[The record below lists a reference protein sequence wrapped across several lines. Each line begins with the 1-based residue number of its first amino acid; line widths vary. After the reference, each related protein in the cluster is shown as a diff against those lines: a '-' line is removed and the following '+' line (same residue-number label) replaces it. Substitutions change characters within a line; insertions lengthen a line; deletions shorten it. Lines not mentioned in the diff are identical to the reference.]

1 MVEAVLDVVGNTEP
15 DVLLGNVQ
23 RSVERSLPWFDFD
36 ESSQGSVCLV
46 GGGPSLV
53 DTIDQLRV
61 RHQNGAKVWAMNG
74 SYDYLV
80 EQGII
85 PDAMV
90 MLDARPENV
99 RFVCKPYANTTFY
112 ITSQCDPSVFD
123 ALNGYKVV
131 LVHANT
137 PGVYELLEHEKARPV
152 HLIGGFTTVGIL
164 SLILAKLQGFK
175 RIFMFGMDSS
185 YRNNEHHAY
194 EQKSNDGE
202 RIIDAMVDDVTDKC
216 APWMAQQV
224 TDFQNVVAG
233 FDDVTIEVCGDGL
246 LHQMAK
252 AMSKST

>member
-1 MVEAVLDVVGNTEP
+1 MIEAVLDVVGNTEP

-23 RSVERSLPWFDFD
+23 RSVKRSLPWFDFD

-53 DTIDQLRV
+53 DTIDQLKA

-74 SYDYLV
+74 SYDHLQS
-80 EQGII
+80 QGII
-85 PDAMV
+85 PDVMV

-99 RFVCKPYANTTFY
+99 RFVQNPQQLTTFY
-112 ITSQCDPSVFD
+112 ITSQCDDAVFD
-123 ALNGYKVV
+123 ALEGYKVV

-137 PGVYELLEHEKARPV
+137 SGVYELLEHEKARPV
-152 HLIGGFTTVGIL
+152 HLMGGFTTVGIL
-164 SLILAKLQGFK
+164 SLILAKLQGFQ

-185 YRNNEHHAY
+185 YRNGEHHAY
-194 EQKSNDGE
+194 KQESNDAE
-202 RIIDAMVDDVTDKC
+202 RVIDAMINDVTYKC

-233 FDDVTIEVCGDGL
+233 FSDVTIEVCGDGL
-246 LHQMAK
+246 LHEMAK
-252 AMSKST
+252 AMSN

>member
-1 MVEAVLDVVGNTEP
+1 MIEAVLDVVGNTEP

-23 RSVERSLPWFDFD
+23 RSVKRSLPWFDFD
-36 ESSQGSVCLV
+36 ESRQGSVCLV

-53 DTIDQLRV
+53 DTIDQLRL

-74 SYDYLV
+74 SYDYMIGL
-80 EQGII
+80 GIV
-85 PDAMV
+85 PDVMV
-90 MLDARPENV
+90 MLDARLENV
-99 RFVCKPYANTTFY
+99 RFVQNPQQSTTFY
-112 ITSQCDPSVFD
+112 ITSQCDDAVFD
-123 ALNGYKVV
+123 ALEGYKVV

-152 HLIGGFTTVGIL
+152 HLMGGFTTVGIL

-185 YRNNEHHAY
+185 YRNGEHHAY
-194 EQKSNDGE
+194 KQESNNAE
-202 RIIDAMVDDVTDKC
+202 RVIDAMIDDVTYKC

-233 FDDVTIEVCGDGL
+233 FEDVTIEVCGDGL

-252 AMSKST
+252 AMSN

>member
-1 MVEAVLDVVGNTEP
+1 MIEAVLDVVGNTEP

-23 RSVERSLPWFDFD
+23 RSVKRSLPWFDFD
-36 ESSQGSVCLV
+36 ESLQGSVCLV

-53 DTIDQLRV
+53 DTIDQLKA

-74 SYDYLV
+74 SYDHLQS
-80 EQGII
+80 QGII
-85 PDAMV
+85 PDVMV

-99 RFVCKPYANTTFY
+99 RFVQNPQQSTTFY
-112 ITSQCDPSVFD
+112 ITSQCDDAVFD
-123 ALNGYKVV
+123 ALEGYKVV

-152 HLIGGFTTVGIL
+152 HLMGGFTTVGIL
-164 SLILAKLQGFK
+164 SLILAKLQGFQ

-185 YRNNEHHAY
+185 YRNGEHHAY
-194 EQKSNDGE
+194 KQESNNAD
-202 RIIDAMVDDVTDKC
+202 RVIDAMINDVTYKC

-233 FDDVTIEVCGDGL
+233 FGDVTIEVCGDGL
-246 LHQMAK
+246 LHEMAK
-252 AMSKST
+252 AMSN

>member
-1 MVEAVLDVVGNTEP
+1 MIEAVLDVVGNTEP

-23 RSVERSLPWFDFD
+23 RSVKRSLPWFDFD
-36 ESSQGSVCLV
+36 KSPQGSVCLV
-46 GGGPSLV
+46 GGGPSLI

-80 EQGII
+80 GQGIV

-99 RFVCKPYANTTFY
+99 RFVQNPYAATTFY
-112 ITSQCDPSVFD
+112 IASQCDDLVFE
-123 ALNGYKVV
+123 ALRQDHVV

-137 PGVYELLEHEKARPV
+137 PGVYELLEHEVERPV
-152 HLIGGFTTVGIL
+152 HLMGGFTTVGIL
-164 SLILAKLQGFK
+164 SLILAQLKGFK

-185 YRNNEHHAY
+185 YRNGEHHAY
-194 EQKSNDGE
+194 EQESNNAD
-202 RIIDAMVDDVTDKC
+202 RVIDAMIDDVTYKC

-233 FDDVTIEVCGDGL
+233 FEDVTIEVCGDGL
-246 LHQMAK
+246 LHEMAK
-252 AMSKST
+252 AMSN

>member
-1 MVEAVLDVVGNTEP
+1 MIEAVLDVVGNTEP

-23 RSVERSLPWFDFD
+23 RSVKRSLPWFDFD
-36 ESSQGSVCLV
+36 ESPQGSVCLV

-53 DTIDQLRV
+53 DTIDQLKV

-74 SYDYLV
+74 SYDHLV
-80 EQGII
+80 GLGII

-90 MLDARPENV
+90 MLDARPENA
-99 RFVCKPYANTTFY
+99 RFVQNPQQSTTFY
-112 ITSQCDPSVFD
+112 ITSQCDDAVFD
-123 ALNGYKVV
+123 ALEGYKVV

-137 PGVYELLEHEKARPV
+137 PGVYELLEHEKERPV
-152 HLIGGFTTVGIL
+152 HLMGGFTTVGIL

-175 RIFMFGMDSS
+175 RIFLFGMDSS
-185 YRNNEHHAY
+185 YRNGKHHAY
-194 EQKSNDGE
+194 KQESNDSE
-202 RIIDAMVDDVTDKC
+202 RIIDAMINDVTYKC

-252 AMSKST
+252 AMSN

>member
-1 MVEAVLDVVGNTEP
+1 MIEAVLDVVGNTEP

-23 RSVERSLPWFDFD
+23 RSVKRSLPWFDFD
-36 ESSQGSVCLV
+36 ESTQGSVCLV

-53 DTIDQLRV
+53 DTIDQLKA

-74 SYDYLV
+74 SYDYLQS
-80 EQGII
+80 QGII
-85 PDAMV
+85 PEVMV

-99 RFVCKPYANTTFY
+99 RFVQNPQQSTTFY
-112 ITSQCDPSVFD
+112 ITSQCNDAVFD
-123 ALNGYKVV
+123 ALESYKVV

-152 HLIGGFTTVGIL
+152 HLMGGFTTVGIL

-175 RIFMFGMDSS
+175 RIFLFGMDSS
-185 YRNNEHHAY
+185 YRNGAQHAY
-194 EQKSNDGE
+194 KQESNNAQRG
-202 RIIDAMVDDVTDKC
+202 IDAMINDVTYKC

-246 LHQMAK
+246 LHEMAK
-252 AMSKST
+252 AMSN

>member
-1 MVEAVLDVVGNTEP
+1 MIEAVLDVVGNTEP

-23 RSVERSLPWFDFD
+23 RSVKRSLPWFDFD
-36 ESSQGSVCLV
+36 ESPQGSVCLV
-46 GGGPSLV
+46 GGAPSLV

-74 SYDYLV
+74 SYDHLV
-80 EQGII
+80 GLGIV

-99 RFVCKPYANTTFY
+99 RFVQNPQQSTTFY
-112 ITSQCDPSVFD
+112 ITSQCDDSVFD
-123 ALNGYKVV
+123 ALEGYKVV

-152 HLIGGFTTVGIL
+152 HLMGGFTTVGIL
-164 SLILAKLQGFK
+164 SLILAKLKGYK
-175 RIFMFGMDSS
+175 RIFIFGMDSS
-185 YRNNEHHAY
+185 YRNGEHHAY
-194 EQKSNDGE
+194 KQESNNAD
-202 RIIDAMVDDVTDKC
+202 RVIDAMINDVKYQC

-233 FDDVTIEVCGDGL
+233 FEDVTIEVCGDGL

-252 AMSKST
+252 AMSN

>member
-1 MVEAVLDVVGNTEP
+1 MIEAVLDVVGNTEP

-23 RSVERSLPWFDFD
+23 RSVKRSLPWFDFD
-36 ESSQGSVCLV
+36 KSPQGSVCLV
-46 GGGPSLV
+46 GGGPSLI
-53 DTIDQLRV
+53 DTIDQLRL

-80 EQGII
+80 GQGIV

-99 RFVCKPYANTTFY
+99 RFVQNPYAATTFY
-112 ITSQCDPSVFD
+112 IASQCDDLVFE
-123 ALNGYKVV
+123 ALRQDHVV

-137 PGVYELLEHEKARPV
+137 PGVYELLEHEVERPV
-152 HLIGGFTTVGIL
+152 HLMGGFTTVGIL
-164 SLILAKLQGFK
+164 SLILAQLKGFK

-185 YRNNEHHAY
+185 YRNGEHHAY
-194 EQKSNDGE
+194 KQESNNAD
-202 RIIDAMVDDVTDKC
+202 RVIDAMIDDVTYKC

-233 FDDVTIEVCGDGL
+233 FEDVTIEVCGDGL
-246 LHQMAK
+246 LHEMAK
-252 AMSKST
+252 AMSN

>member
-1 MVEAVLDVVGNTEP
+1 MIEAVLDVVGNTEP

-23 RSVERSLPWFDFD
+23 RSVKRSLPWFDFD
-36 ESSQGSVCLV
+36 ESPKGSVCLV

-53 DTIDQLRV
+53 DTIDQLKA

-74 SYDYLV
+74 SYDHLQS
-80 EQGII
+80 QGII
-85 PDAMV
+85 PDVMV

-99 RFVCKPYANTTFY
+99 RFVQNPQQSTTFY
-112 ITSQCDPSVFD
+112 ITSQCDDAVFD
-123 ALNGYKVV
+123 ALEGFKVV

-152 HLIGGFTTVGIL
+152 HLMGGFTTVGIL
-164 SLILAKLQGFK
+164 SLILAKLQGFQ

-185 YRNNEHHAY
+185 YRNGEHHAY
-194 EQKSNDGE
+194 KQESNDAE
-202 RIIDAMVDDVTDKC
+202 RVIDAMINDVTYKC

-233 FDDVTIEVCGDGL
+233 FGDVTIEVCGDGL
-246 LHQMAK
+246 LHEMAK
-252 AMSKST
+252 AMSN

>member
-1 MVEAVLDVVGNTEP
+1 MIEAVLDVVGNTEP

-23 RSVERSLPWFDFD
+23 RSVKRSLLWFDFD
-36 ESSQGSVCLV
+36 ESRQGSVCLV

-53 DTIDQLRV
+53 DTIDQLKA

-74 SYDYLV
+74 SYDHLQS
-80 EQGII
+80 QGII
-85 PDAMV
+85 PDVMV

-99 RFVCKPYANTTFY
+99 RFVQNPQQSTTFY
-112 ITSQCDPSVFD
+112 ITSQCNDAVFD
-123 ALNGYKVV
+123 ALEGYKVV

-152 HLIGGFTTVGIL
+152 HLMGGFTTVGIL
-164 SLILAKLQGFK
+164 SLILAKLQGFQ

-185 YRNNEHHAY
+185 YRNGEHHVY
-194 EQKSNDGE
+194 KQESNDAE
-202 RIIDAMVDDVTDKC
+202 RVIDAMINDVTYKC

-233 FDDVTIEVCGDGL
+233 FGDVTIEVCGDGL
-246 LHQMAK
+246 LHEMAK
-252 AMSKST
+252 AMSN

>member
-1 MVEAVLDVVGNTEP
+1 MIEAVLDVVGNTEP
-15 DVLLGNVQ
+15 NILLGNVQ
-23 RSVERSLPWFDFD
+23 RSVKRSLPWFDFD
-36 ESSQGSVCLV
+36 KSRQGSVCLV

-53 DTIDQLRV
+53 DTIDQLKI

-74 SYDYLV
+74 SYDHLI

-99 RFVCKPYANTTFY
+99 RFVQNPQQSTTFY
-112 ITSQCDPSVFD
+112 ITSQCDNSVFD
-123 ALNGYKVV
+123 ALEGYKVV

-152 HLIGGFTTVGIL
+152 HLMGGFTTVGIL
-164 SLILAKLQGFK
+164 SLILAKLQGFE
-175 RIFMFGMDSS
+175 RIFLFGMDSS
-185 YRNNEHHAY
+185 YRDGKHHAFKQ
-194 EQKSNDGE
+194 ESNDNE
-202 RIIDAMVDDVTDKC
+202 RVIDAMINDVTYKC

-252 AMSKST
+252 ALSN

>member
-1 MVEAVLDVVGNTEP
+1 MIEAVLDVVGNTEP

-23 RSVERSLPWFDFD
+23 RSVKRSLPWFDFD
-36 ESSQGSVCLV
+36 KSPQGSVCLV
-46 GGGPSLV
+46 GGGPSLI

-80 EQGII
+80 GQGIV

-99 RFVCKPYANTTFY
+99 RFVQNPYAATTFY
-112 ITSQCDPSVFD
+112 IASQCDDLVFE
-123 ALNGYKVV
+123 ALRQDHVV

-137 PGVYELLEHEKARPV
+137 PGVYELLEHEVERPV
-152 HLIGGFTTVGIL
+152 HLMGGFTTVGIL
-164 SLILAKLQGFK
+164 SLILAQLKGYK

-185 YRNNEHHAY
+185 YRNGEHHAY
-194 EQKSNDGE
+194 EQESNNAD
-202 RIIDAMVDDVTDKC
+202 RVIDAMIDDVTYKC

-233 FDDVTIEVCGDGL
+233 FEDVTIEVCGDGL
-246 LHQMAK
+246 LHEMAK
-252 AMSKST
+252 AMSN

>member
-1 MVEAVLDVVGNTEP
+1 MVVLDVVGNTEP

-23 RSVERSLPWFDFD
+23 RSVKRSLPWFDFD
-36 ESSQGSVCLV
+36 DSRQGSVCLV

-53 DTIDQLRV
+53 DTIDQLKV
-61 RHQNGAKVWAMNG
+61 RHQNGAKIWAMNG

-80 EQGII
+80 EQGVI
-85 PDAMV
+85 PNAMV

-99 RFVCKPYANTTFY
+99 RFVQNPQSTTKFY

-152 HLIGGFTTVGIL
+152 HLMGGFTTVGIL
-164 SLILAKLQGFK
+164 SLILAKLQGFE
-175 RIFMFGMDSS
+175 RIFLFGMDSS
-185 YRNNEHHAY
+185 YRNGEHHAY
-194 EQKSNDGE
+194 EQTSNDADKS
-202 RIIDAMVDDVTDKC
+202 IDAMVDDVTYKC

-224 TDFQNVVAG
+224 QDFQNVVAG

-246 LHQMAK
+246 LFQMAK

>member
-1 MVEAVLDVVGNTEP
+1 MIEAVLDVVGNTEP
-15 DVLLGNVQ
+15 DILLGNVQ
-23 RSVERSLPWFDFD
+23 RSVKRSLPWFDFD
-36 ESSQGSVCLV
+36 KSPQGSVCLV

-53 DTIDQLRV
+53 DTIDQLKI

-74 SYDYLV
+74 SYDHLIG
-80 EQGII
+80 QGII
-85 PDAMV
+85 SDVMV

-99 RFVCKPYANTTFY
+99 RFVQNPQQLTTFY
-112 ITSQCDPSVFD
+112 ITSQCDDSIFD
-123 ALNGYKVV
+123 ALEGYKVV

-152 HLIGGFTTVGIL
+152 HLMGGFTTVGIL
-164 SLILAKLQGFK
+164 SLILAKLQGFE
-175 RIFMFGMDSS
+175 RIFLFGMDSS
-185 YRNNEHHAY
+185 YRDGEHHVY
-194 EQKSNDGE
+194 KQESNDNE
-202 RIIDAMVDDVTDKC
+202 RVIDAMINDVTYKC

-252 AMSKST
+252 ALSN

>member
-1 MVEAVLDVVGNTEP
+1 MIEAVLDVVGNTEP

-23 RSVERSLPWFDFD
+23 RSVKRSLPWFDFD
-36 ESSQGSVCLV
+36 ESRQGSVCLV

-53 DTIDQLRV
+53 DTIDQLKA

-74 SYDYLV
+74 SYDYLQS
-80 EQGII
+80 QGIS
-85 PDAMV
+85 PEVMV

-99 RFVCKPYANTTFY
+99 RFVQNPQQSTTFY
-112 ITSQCDPSVFD
+112 ITSQCDDAVFD
-123 ALNGYKVV
+123 ALEGYKVV

-152 HLIGGFTTVGIL
+152 HLMGGFTTVGIL

-175 RIFMFGMDSS
+175 RIFLFGMDSS
-185 YRNNEHHAY
+185 YRNGEHHAY
-194 EQKSNDGE
+194 KQESNNAE
-202 RIIDAMVDDVTDKC
+202 RVIDAMINNVTYKC

-246 LHQMAK
+246 LHEMAK
-252 AMSKST
+252 AMSN

>member
-1 MVEAVLDVVGNTEP
+1 MIEAVLDVVGNTEP

-23 RSVERSLPWFDFD
+23 RSVKRSLPWFDFD
-36 ESSQGSVCLV
+36 ESPQGSVCLV

-53 DTIDQLRV
+53 DTIDQLKV

-74 SYDYLV
+74 SYDYLQS
-80 EQGII
+80 QGIT

-99 RFVCKPYANTTFY
+99 RFVQNPQQSTTFY
-112 ITSQCDPSVFD
+112 ITSQCDDSVFD
-123 ALNGYKVV
+123 ALEGYKVV

-137 PGVYELLEHEKARPV
+137 LGVYELLEHEKARPV
-152 HLIGGFTTVGIL
+152 HLMGGFTTVGIL
-164 SLILAKLQGFK
+164 SLILAKLKGHK
-175 RIFMFGMDSS
+175 RIFLFGMDSS
-185 YRNNEHHAY
+185 YRNGEHHAY
-194 EQKSNDGE
+194 KQESNDHDKS
-202 RIIDAMVDDVTDKC
+202 IDAMIDDVTYKC

-233 FDDVTIEVCGDGL
+233 FQDVTIEVCGDGL

-252 AMSKST
+252 AMSN

>member
-1 MVEAVLDVVGNTEP
+1 MIEAVLDVVGNTEP

-23 RSVERSLPWFDFD
+23 RSVKRSLPWFDFN
-36 ESSQGSVCLV
+36 ESPQCSVCLV

-53 DTIDQLRV
+53 DTIDQLKA

-74 SYDYLV
+74 SYDHLIG
-80 EQGII
+80 QGII
-85 PDAMV
+85 PDVMV

-99 RFVCKPYANTTFY
+99 RFVQNPQQSTTFY
-112 ITSQCDPSVFD
+112 ITSQCDDAVFD
-123 ALNGYKVV
+123 SLEGYKVV

-152 HLIGGFTTVGIL
+152 HLMGGFTTVGIL
-164 SLILAKLQGFK
+164 SLILAKLQGFQ

-185 YRNNEHHAY
+185 YRNGEHHAY
-194 EQKSNDGE
+194 KQESNDAE
-202 RIIDAMVDDVTDKC
+202 RVIDAMINDVTYKC

-233 FDDVTIEVCGDGL
+233 FGDVTIEVCGDGL
-246 LHQMAK
+246 LHEMAK
-252 AMSKST
+252 AMSN

>member
-1 MVEAVLDVVGNTEP
+1 MIEAVLDVVGNTEP

-23 RSVERSLPWFDFD
+23 RSVKRSLPWFDFD

-53 DTIDQLRV
+53 DTIDQLRL

-80 EQGII
+80 GQGIV

-99 RFVCKPYANTTFY
+99 RFVQNPYAATTFY
-112 ITSQCDPSVFD
+112 IASQCDDSVFE
-123 ALNGYKVV
+123 ALKQDHVV

-152 HLIGGFTTVGIL
+152 HLMGGFTTVGIL
-164 SLILAKLQGFK
+164 SLILAKLQGFQ

-185 YRNNEHHAY
+185 YRNGEHHAY
-194 EQKSNDGE
+194 KQESNDAE
-202 RIIDAMVDDVTDKC
+202 RVIDAMINDVTYKC

-233 FDDVTIEVCGDGL
+233 FSDVTIEVCGDGL
-246 LHQMAK
+246 LHEMAK
-252 AMSKST
+252 AMSN

>member
-1 MVEAVLDVVGNTEP
+1 MIEAVLDVVGNTEP

-23 RSVERSLPWFDFD
+23 RSVKRSLPWFDFD
-36 ESSQGSVCLV
+36 ESPQGSVCLV

-53 DTIDQLRV
+53 DTIDQLKV

-74 SYDYLV
+74 SYDYLQS
-80 EQGII
+80 QGIT

-90 MLDARPENV
+90 MLDARAENV
-99 RFVCKPYANTTFY
+99 RFVQNPQQSTTFY
-112 ITSQCDPSVFD
+112 ITSQCDDSVFE
-123 ALNGYKVV
+123 ALEGYKVV

-137 PGVYELLEHEKARPV
+137 PGVYDLLEHEKARPV
-152 HLIGGFTTVGIL
+152 HLMGGFTTVGIL

-175 RIFMFGMDSS
+175 RIFLFGMDSS
-185 YRNNEHHAY
+185 YRDGEHHAY
-194 EQKSNDGE
+194 KQESNDHDKS
-202 RIIDAMVDDVTDKC
+202 IDAMIDDVTYKC

-252 AMSKST
+252 AMSN

>member
-1 MVEAVLDVVGNTEP
+1 MIEAVLDVVGNTEP

-23 RSVERSLPWFDFD
+23 RSVKRSLPWFDFD

-53 DTIDQLRV
+53 DTIDQLKA

-74 SYDYLV
+74 SYDHLQS
-80 EQGII
+80 QGII
-85 PDAMV
+85 PDVMV

-99 RFVCKPYANTTFY
+99 RFVQNPQQSTTFY
-112 ITSQCDPSVFD
+112 ITSQCDDAVFD
-123 ALNGYKVV
+123 ALEGYKVV

-152 HLIGGFTTVGIL
+152 HLMGGFTTVGIL
-164 SLILAKLQGFK
+164 SLILAKLQGFE
-175 RIFMFGMDSS
+175 RIFLFGMDSS
-185 YRNNEHHAY
+185 YRDGKHHAY
-194 EQKSNDGE
+194 KQESNNAE
-202 RIIDAMVDDVTDKC
+202 RVIDAMINDVTYKC

-233 FDDVTIEVCGDGL
+233 FEDVTIEVCGDGL

-252 AMSKST
+252 AMSN

>member
-1 MVEAVLDVVGNTEP
+1 MIEAVLDVVGNTEP

-23 RSVERSLPWFDFD
+23 RSVKRSLPWFDFD

-53 DTIDQLRV
+53 DTIDQLKI

-74 SYDYLV
+74 SYDYLQS
-80 EQGII
+80 QGII
-85 PDAMV
+85 SDVMV

-99 RFVCKPYANTTFY
+99 RFVQNPQQSTTFY
-112 ITSQCDPSVFD
+112 ITSQCDDAVFD
-123 ALNGYKVV
+123 ALEGFKVV

-152 HLIGGFTTVGIL
+152 HLMGGFTTVGIL
-164 SLILAKLQGFK
+164 SLILAKLQGFE
-175 RIFMFGMDSS
+175 RIFLFGMDSS
-185 YRNNEHHAY
+185 YRDGKHHAFKQ
-194 EQKSNDGE
+194 ESNDSE
-202 RIIDAMVDDVTDKC
+202 RVIDAMINDVTYKC

-252 AMSKST
+252 ALSN